1 MPVSKGAVVI
11 DTRLNY
17 QKIKKEFKGLEKDTS
32 KLIDKYNKSV
42 DSIKSQELAISKV
55 KTKLDAL
62 MSGEKTPSNIKS
74 LEKGLKDAEK
84 EVTELE
90 KQYQQVINDIS
101 QKQIDLEFAQG
112 LGKTDEVVSI
122 KVEQGNLD
130 TKSLELATQLENAK
144 DKAEQLK
151 AALSEAKLNP
161 ENSSEVYQ
169 LSQQL
174 DVLNSKL
181 SQTKE
186 EANQTKNE
194 INEAFQRRHL
204 LKFGDGFNEIG
215 KKFDKFKS
223 KMTKLIGAAMIFNLL
238 RNSLTNLRNKYIT
251 LLKSNDDFSSSLNQ
265 IKANLMTAFAP
276 IYNACLPAINS
287 LMNALSKITG
297 TIAVFV
303 SGLFG
308 TSLENAKN
316 QAKGLSKALDETKKS
331 GEEAS
336 GSLAS
341 FDNLEVISNNSS
353 NTSGSGNSGIDYSG
367 EIQASS
373 KLLDFLNKIKESLS
387 GIDFSNLNNS
397 LGNLKEKLSSF
408 GDIVGGALWW
418 VWENILVPLAQCTIE
433 NVLPA
438 FLDILSGALSVLNQA
453 CIDLQPIW
461 KWFWK
466 NFLRPIAEWTG
477 GVIVDVL
484 EGIGDA
490 LQWIS
495 QNEIAMSILEGI
507 AIAIGLVAAAIGVY
521 NGVMAICNIVTG
533 IFSGIM
539 TTLTSPITLVALAI
553 GALIAIILL
562 CIKHWDDIKKVA
574 VAVWEKIKEVWNTVA
589 SWFNDTVIQPVV
601 EFFSGMWNG
610 LVDGAAAAWNGI
622 KDVFSTVASFF
633 KNIFSNAWNAVKKV
647 FSVGGKIFDGI
658 KDGIIDG
665 FKAIVNAI
673 IGGINKVVAI
683 PFNGINGALRKIRD
697 ISFLGISPFK
707 GLIKEISVPQIPQ
720 LATGAVIP
728 PRQKF
733 LAMLGDQKHGT
744 NIEAPLETIKQAN
757 REVMQEFIGA
767 FSNLNND
774 EKEIVFRN
782 LTIVAQFGNKDF
794 SKIVVEA
801 VRMAEK
807 EMGKQLFVSA

>member
-62 MSGEKTPSNIKS
+62 MSGEKTPSNIKL

-112 LGKTDEVVSI
+112 LGKTDEVASI

-130 TKSLELATQLENAK
+130 TQSLELATQLENAK

-151 AALSEAKLNP
+151 AALLEAKLNP
-161 ENSSEVYQ
+161 ENSSEVHQ

-215 KKFDKFKS
+215 KKIDKFKS
-223 KMTKLIGAAMIFNLL
+223 KMTKLIGAAMVFNLL

-341 FDNLEVISNNSS
+341 FDNLEVISDSGSS
-353 NTSGSGNSGIDYSG
+353 AGGSGNSNPGIDYSG
-367 EIQASS
+367 EIQYSQR
-373 KLLDFLNKIKESLS
+373 LLDFLNKIKDFVVDNKEVILGLLA
-387 GIDFSNLNNS
+387 GISAGLV
-397 LGNLKEKLSSF
+397 LIKF
-408 GDIVGGALWW
+408 GLDGIMAL
-418 VWENILVPLAQCTIE
+418 
-433 NVLPA
+433 
-438 FLDILSGALSVLNQA
+438 
-453 CIDLQPIW
+453 
-461 KWFWK
+461 
-466 NFLRPIAEWTG
+466 
-477 GVIVDVL
+477 
-484 EGIGDA
+484 GIGLIIAGIVTLVQGIINFINDPSWSNFAVILQGLA
-490 LQWIS
+490 LILAGVA
-495 QNEIAMSILEGI
+495 IAMLAVNAANPVAWILL
-507 AIAIGLVAAAIGVY
+507 AIAVVTTLVTLIIKY
-521 NGVMAICNIVTG
+521 WDEICNIFGKVG
-533 IFSGIM
+533 QWFYDNV
-539 TTLTSPITLVALAI
+539 ITPVA
-553 GALIAIILL
+553 
-562 CIKHWDDIKKVA
+562 D
-574 VAVWEKIKEVWNTVA
+574 
-589 SWFNDTVIQPVV
+589 
-601 EFFSGMWNG
+601 FFVGMWNG

-757 REVMQEFIGA
+757 REVMQEFMGA

>member
-112 LGKTDEVVSI
+112 LGKTDEVASI

-161 ENSSEVYQ
+161 ENSSEVHQ

-194 INEAFQRRHL
+194 INEAFQRRRL

-215 KKFDKFKS
+215 KKIDKFKS
-223 KMTKLIGAAMIFNLL
+223 KMTKLIGAAMVFNLL

-341 FDNLEVISNNSS
+341 FDNLEVISDSGSS
-353 NTSGSGNSGIDYSG
+353 AGGSGNSNPGIDYSG
-367 EIQASS
+367 EIQYSQR
-373 KLLDFLNKIKESLS
+373 LLDFLNKIKDFVVDNKEVILGLLA
-387 GIDFSNLNNS
+387 GISAGLV
-397 LGNLKEKLSSF
+397 LIKF
-408 GDIVGGALWW
+408 GLDGIMAL
-418 VWENILVPLAQCTIE
+418 
-433 NVLPA
+433 
-438 FLDILSGALSVLNQA
+438 
-453 CIDLQPIW
+453 
-461 KWFWK
+461 
-466 NFLRPIAEWTG
+466 
-477 GVIVDVL
+477 
-484 EGIGDA
+484 GIGLIIAGIVTLVQGIINFINDPSWSNFAVILQGLA
-490 LQWIS
+490 LILAGVA
-495 QNEIAMSILEGI
+495 IAMLAVNAANPVAWILL
-507 AIAIGLVAAAIGVY
+507 AIAVVTTLVTLIIKY
-521 NGVMAICNIVTG
+521 WDEICNIFGKVG
-533 IFSGIM
+533 QWFYDNV
-539 TTLTSPITLVALAI
+539 ITPVA
-553 GALIAIILL
+553 
-562 CIKHWDDIKKVA
+562 D
-574 VAVWEKIKEVWNTVA
+574 
-589 SWFNDTVIQPVV
+589 
-601 EFFSGMWNG
+601 FFVGMWNG

-622 KDVFSTVASFF
+622 KDVFSTVALFF

>member
-112 LGKTDEVVSI
+112 LGKTDEVASI

-161 ENSSEVYQ
+161 ENSSEVHQ

-194 INEAFQRRHL
+194 INEAFQRRRL

-215 KKFDKFKS
+215 KKIDKFKS
-223 KMTKLIGAAMIFNLL
+223 KMTKLIGAAMVFNLL

-341 FDNLEVISNNSS
+341 FDNLEVISDSGSS
-353 NTSGSGNSGIDYSG
+353 AGGSGNSNPGIDYSG
-367 EIQASS
+367 EIQYSQR
-373 KLLDFLNKIKESLS
+373 LLDFLNKIKDFVVDNKEVILGLLA
-387 GIDFSNLNNS
+387 GISAGLV
-397 LGNLKEKLSSF
+397 LIKF
-408 GDIVGGALWW
+408 GLDGIMAL
-418 VWENILVPLAQCTIE
+418 
-433 NVLPA
+433 
-438 FLDILSGALSVLNQA
+438 
-453 CIDLQPIW
+453 
-461 KWFWK
+461 
-466 NFLRPIAEWTG
+466 
-477 GVIVDVL
+477 
-484 EGIGDA
+484 GIGLIIAGIVTLVQGIINFINDPSWSNFAVILQGLA
-490 LQWIS
+490 LILAGVA
-495 QNEIAMSILEGI
+495 IAMLAVNAANPVAWILL
-507 AIAIGLVAAAIGVY
+507 AIAVVTTLVTLIIKY
-521 NGVMAICNIVTG
+521 WDEICNIFGKVG
-533 IFSGIM
+533 QWFYDNV
-539 TTLTSPITLVALAI
+539 ITPVA
-553 GALIAIILL
+553 
-562 CIKHWDDIKKVA
+562 D
-574 VAVWEKIKEVWNTVA
+574 
-589 SWFNDTVIQPVV
+589 
-601 EFFSGMWNG
+601 FFVGMWNG

-683 PFNGINGALRKIRD
+683 PFNGINGALRRIRD

-757 REVMQEFIGA
+757 REVMQEFMGA

>member
-1 MPVSKGAVVI
+1 MSVSKGAVVI

-55 KTKLDAL
+55 KTKLDEL

-74 LEKGLKDAEK
+74 LEKSFKDAEK

-112 LGKTDEVVSI
+112 LGKTDEVDSI
-122 KVEQGNLD
+122 KLEQGNLD
-130 TKSLELATQLENAK
+130 TKSIELATQLENAK

-151 AALSEAKLNP
+151 TALSEAKLHP
-161 ENSSEVYQ
+161 ENSSEISQ

-174 DVLNSKL
+174 DILNSKL

-215 KKFDKFKS
+215 KKIDKFKS
-223 KMTKLIGAAMIFNLL
+223 RMTKLIGAAMVFNLI
-238 RNSLTNLRNKYIT
+238 RNSLTNLRNKYIM

-287 LMNALSKITG
+287 LMNALSKVTG
-297 TIAVFV
+297 TIAMFV

-308 TSLENAKN
+308 ASLEDAKN

-341 FDNLEVISNNSS
+341 FDNLEVINDTSSGGSNDTSNS
-353 NTSGSGNSGIDYSG
+353 SGIDYSG
-367 EIQASS
+367 EIQYSQR
-373 KLLDFLNKIKESLS
+373 LLDFLNKIKDFVIDNKEVILGLLA
-387 GIDFSNLNNS
+387 GISAGLVLIK
-397 LGNLKEKLSSF
+397 LGLD
-408 GDIVGGALWW
+408 GIMAL
-418 VWENILVPLAQCTIE
+418 
-433 NVLPA
+433 
-438 FLDILSGALSVLNQA
+438 
-453 CIDLQPIW
+453 
-461 KWFWK
+461 
-466 NFLRPIAEWTG
+466 
-477 GVIVDVL
+477 
-484 EGIGDA
+484 GIGLIIAGIVTLVQGIINFINDPSWSNFA
-490 LQWIS
+490 VILQGLTLILAGVA
-495 QNEIAMSILEGI
+495 IAMLAVNAANPVAWILL
-507 AIAIGLVAAAIGVY
+507 AISVVTALVTLIIKY
-521 NGVMAICNIVTG
+521 WDEICNIFGKVG
-533 IFSGIM
+533 QWFYDNV
-539 TTLTSPITLVALAI
+539 ITPVA
-553 GALIAIILL
+553 
-562 CIKHWDDIKKVA
+562 D
-574 VAVWEKIKEVWNTVA
+574 
-589 SWFNDTVIQPVV
+589 
-601 EFFSGMWNG
+601 FFVGMWNG
-610 LVDGAAAAWNGI
+610 LVDGAVVAWNGI

-658 KDGIIDG
+658 KDGIING

-673 IGGINKVVAI
+673 IKGINKVVAI

-720 LATGAVIP
+720 LATGTVIP

-757 REVMQEFIGA
+757 REVMQEFMGA

-807 EMGKQLFVSA
+807 EIGKQLFVSA

>member
-112 LGKTDEVVSI
+112 LGKTDEVASI

-161 ENSSEVYQ
+161 ENSSEVHQ

-215 KKFDKFKS
+215 KKIDKFKS
-223 KMTKLIGAAMIFNLL
+223 KMTKLIGAAMVFNLL

-341 FDNLEVISNNSS
+341 FDNLEVISDSGSS
-353 NTSGSGNSGIDYSG
+353 AGGSGNSNPGIDYSG
-367 EIQASS
+367 EIQYSQR
-373 KLLDFLNKIKESLS
+373 LLDFLNKIKDFVVDNKEVILGLLA
-387 GIDFSNLNNS
+387 GISAGLVLIKFGLDGIMALGIGLIIAGIVTLVQGIINFINDPSWSNFAVILQG
-397 LGNLKEKLSSF
+397 L
-408 GDIVGGALWW
+408 AL
-418 VWENILVPLAQCTIE
+418 ILV
-433 NVLPA
+433 
-438 FLDILSGALSVLNQA
+438 
-453 CIDLQPIW
+453 
-461 KWFWK
+461 
-466 NFLRPIAEWTG
+466 
-477 GVIVDVL
+477 GV
-484 EGIGDA
+484 A
-490 LQWIS
+490 
-495 QNEIAMSILEGI
+495 IAMLAVNAANPVAWILL
-507 AIAIGLVAAAIGVY
+507 AIAVVTTLVTLIIKY
-521 NGVMAICNIVTG
+521 WDEICNIFGKVG
-533 IFSGIM
+533 QWFYDNV
-539 TTLTSPITLVALAI
+539 ITPVA
-553 GALIAIILL
+553 
-562 CIKHWDDIKKVA
+562 D
-574 VAVWEKIKEVWNTVA
+574 
-589 SWFNDTVIQPVV
+589 
-601 EFFSGMWNG
+601 FFVGMWNG

-683 PFNGINGALRKIRD
+683 PFNGINGALRRIRD

-757 REVMQEFIGA
+757 REVMQEFMGA

>member
-112 LGKTDEVVSI
+112 LGKTDEVASI

-130 TKSLELATQLENAK
+130 TQSLELATQLENAK

-151 AALSEAKLNP
+151 AALLEAKLNP
-161 ENSSEVYQ
+161 ENSSEVHQ

-215 KKFDKFKS
+215 KKIDKFKS
-223 KMTKLIGAAMIFNLL
+223 KMTKLIGAAMVFNLL

-341 FDNLEVISNNSS
+341 FDNLEVISDSGSS
-353 NTSGSGNSGIDYSG
+353 AGGSGNSNPGIDYSG
-367 EIQASS
+367 EIQYSQR
-373 KLLDFLNKIKESLS
+373 LLDFLNKIKDFVVDNKEVILGLLA
-387 GIDFSNLNNS
+387 GISAGLV
-397 LGNLKEKLSSF
+397 LIKF
-408 GDIVGGALWW
+408 GLDGIMAL
-418 VWENILVPLAQCTIE
+418 
-433 NVLPA
+433 
-438 FLDILSGALSVLNQA
+438 
-453 CIDLQPIW
+453 
-461 KWFWK
+461 
-466 NFLRPIAEWTG
+466 
-477 GVIVDVL
+477 
-484 EGIGDA
+484 GIGLIIAGIVTLVQGIINFINDPSWSNFAVILQGLA
-490 LQWIS
+490 LILAGVA
-495 QNEIAMSILEGI
+495 IAMLAVNAANPVAWILL
-507 AIAIGLVAAAIGVY
+507 AIAVVTTLVTLIIKY
-521 NGVMAICNIVTG
+521 WDEICNIFGKVG
-533 IFSGIM
+533 QWFYDNV
-539 TTLTSPITLVALAI
+539 ITPVA
-553 GALIAIILL
+553 
-562 CIKHWDDIKKVA
+562 D
-574 VAVWEKIKEVWNTVA
+574 
-589 SWFNDTVIQPVV
+589 
-601 EFFSGMWNG
+601 FFVGMWNG

-757 REVMQEFIGA
+757 REVMQEFMGA

>member
-17 QKIKKEFKGLEKDTS
+17 QKIKKEFKGLEKDTC

-112 LGKTDEVVSI
+112 LGKTDEVASI

-161 ENSSEVYQ
+161 ENSSEVHQ

-194 INEAFQRRHL
+194 INEAFQRRRL

-215 KKFDKFKS
+215 KKIDKFKS
-223 KMTKLIGAAMIFNLL
+223 KMTKLIGAAMVFNLL

-341 FDNLEVISNNSS
+341 FDNLEVISDSGSS
-353 NTSGSGNSGIDYSG
+353 AGGSGNSNPGIDYSG
-367 EIQASS
+367 EIQYSQR
-373 KLLDFLNKIKESLS
+373 LLDFLNKIKDFVVDNKEVILGLLA
-387 GIDFSNLNNS
+387 GISAGLVLIKFGLDGIMALGIGLIIAGIVTLVQGIINFINDPSWSNFAVILQG
-397 LGNLKEKLSSF
+397 L
-408 GDIVGGALWW
+408 AL
-418 VWENILVPLAQCTIE
+418 ILV
-433 NVLPA
+433 
-438 FLDILSGALSVLNQA
+438 
-453 CIDLQPIW
+453 
-461 KWFWK
+461 
-466 NFLRPIAEWTG
+466 
-477 GVIVDVL
+477 GV
-484 EGIGDA
+484 A
-490 LQWIS
+490 
-495 QNEIAMSILEGI
+495 IAMLAVNAANPVAWILL
-507 AIAIGLVAAAIGVY
+507 AIAVVTTLVTLIIKY
-521 NGVMAICNIVTG
+521 WDEICNIFGKVG
-533 IFSGIM
+533 QWFYDNV
-539 TTLTSPITLVALAI
+539 ITPVA
-553 GALIAIILL
+553 
-562 CIKHWDDIKKVA
+562 D
-574 VAVWEKIKEVWNTVA
+574 
-589 SWFNDTVIQPVV
+589 
-601 EFFSGMWNG
+601 FFVGMWNG

-683 PFNGINGALRKIRD
+683 PFNGINGALRRIRD

-757 REVMQEFIGA
+757 REVMQEFMGA

>member
-62 MSGEKTPSNIKS
+62 MSGEKTPSNIKL

-112 LGKTDEVVSI
+112 LGKTDEVASI

-161 ENSSEVYQ
+161 ENSSEVHQ

-194 INEAFQRRHL
+194 INEAFQRRRL

-215 KKFDKFKS
+215 KKIDKFKS
-223 KMTKLIGAAMIFNLL
+223 KMTKLIGAAMVFNLL

-341 FDNLEVISNNSS
+341 FDNLEVISDSGSS
-353 NTSGSGNSGIDYSG
+353 AGGSGNSNPGIDYSG
-367 EIQASS
+367 EIQYSQR
-373 KLLDFLNKIKESLS
+373 LLDFLNKIKDFVVDNKEVILGLLA
-387 GIDFSNLNNS
+387 GISAGLV
-397 LGNLKEKLSSF
+397 LIKF
-408 GDIVGGALWW
+408 GLDGIMAL
-418 VWENILVPLAQCTIE
+418 
-433 NVLPA
+433 
-438 FLDILSGALSVLNQA
+438 
-453 CIDLQPIW
+453 
-461 KWFWK
+461 
-466 NFLRPIAEWTG
+466 
-477 GVIVDVL
+477 
-484 EGIGDA
+484 GIGLIIAGIVTLVQGIINFINDPSWSNFAVILQGLA
-490 LQWIS
+490 LILAGVA
-495 QNEIAMSILEGI
+495 IAMLAVNAANPVAWILL
-507 AIAIGLVAAAIGVY
+507 AIAVVTTLVTLIIKY
-521 NGVMAICNIVTG
+521 WDEICNIFGKVG
-533 IFSGIM
+533 QWFYDNV
-539 TTLTSPITLVALAI
+539 ITPVA
-553 GALIAIILL
+553 
-562 CIKHWDDIKKVA
+562 D
-574 VAVWEKIKEVWNTVA
+574 
-589 SWFNDTVIQPVV
+589 
-601 EFFSGMWNG
+601 FFVGMWNG

-647 FSVGGKIFDGI
+647 FSTGGKIFDGI

-683 PFNGINGALRKIRD
+683 PFNGINGALRRIRD

-757 REVMQEFIGA
+757 REVMQEFMGA

>member
-112 LGKTDEVVSI
+112 LGKTDEVASI

-161 ENSSEVYQ
+161 ENSSEVHQ

-215 KKFDKFKS
+215 KKIDKFKS
-223 KMTKLIGAAMIFNLL
+223 KMTKLIGAAMVFNLL

-341 FDNLEVISNNSS
+341 FDNLEVISDSGSS
-353 NTSGSGNSGIDYSG
+353 AGGSGNSNPGIDYSG
-367 EIQASS
+367 EIQYSQR
-373 KLLDFLNKIKESLS
+373 LLDFLNKIKDFVVDNKEVILGLLA
-387 GIDFSNLNNS
+387 GISAGLV
-397 LGNLKEKLSSF
+397 LIKF
-408 GDIVGGALWW
+408 GLDGIMAL
-418 VWENILVPLAQCTIE
+418 
-433 NVLPA
+433 
-438 FLDILSGALSVLNQA
+438 
-453 CIDLQPIW
+453 
-461 KWFWK
+461 
-466 NFLRPIAEWTG
+466 
-477 GVIVDVL
+477 
-484 EGIGDA
+484 GIGLIIAGIVTLVQGIINFINDPSWSNFAVILQGLA
-490 LQWIS
+490 LILAGVA
-495 QNEIAMSILEGI
+495 IAMLAVNAANPVAWILL
-507 AIAIGLVAAAIGVY
+507 AIAVVTTLVTLIIKY
-521 NGVMAICNIVTG
+521 WDEICNIFGKVG
-533 IFSGIM
+533 QWFYDNV
-539 TTLTSPITLVALAI
+539 ITPVA
-553 GALIAIILL
+553 
-562 CIKHWDDIKKVA
+562 D
-574 VAVWEKIKEVWNTVA
+574 
-589 SWFNDTVIQPVV
+589 
-601 EFFSGMWNG
+601 FFVGMWNG

-707 GLIKEISVPQIPQ
+707 GLIKEIPVPQIPQ

-757 REVMQEFIGA
+757 REVMQEFMGA

>member
-17 QKIKKEFKGLEKDTS
+17 QKIKKEFKGLEKDTC

-112 LGKTDEVVSI
+112 LGKTDEVASI

-161 ENSSEVYQ
+161 ENSSEVHQ

-194 INEAFQRRHL
+194 INEAFQRRRL

-215 KKFDKFKS
+215 KKIDKFKS
-223 KMTKLIGAAMIFNLL
+223 KMTKLIGAAMVFNLL

-341 FDNLEVISNNSS
+341 FDNLEVISDSGSS
-353 NTSGSGNSGIDYSG
+353 AGGSGNSNPGIDYSG
-367 EIQASS
+367 EIQYSQR
-373 KLLDFLNKIKESLS
+373 LLDFLNKIKDFVVDNKEVILGLLA
-387 GIDFSNLNNS
+387 GISAGLV
-397 LGNLKEKLSSF
+397 LIKF
-408 GDIVGGALWW
+408 GLDGIMAL
-418 VWENILVPLAQCTIE
+418 
-433 NVLPA
+433 
-438 FLDILSGALSVLNQA
+438 
-453 CIDLQPIW
+453 
-461 KWFWK
+461 
-466 NFLRPIAEWTG
+466 
-477 GVIVDVL
+477 
-484 EGIGDA
+484 GIGLIIAGIVTLVQGIINFINDPSWSNFAVILQGLA
-490 LQWIS
+490 LILAGVA
-495 QNEIAMSILEGI
+495 IAMLAVNAANPVAWILL
-507 AIAIGLVAAAIGVY
+507 AIAVVTTLVTLIIKY
-521 NGVMAICNIVTG
+521 WDEICNIFGKVG
-533 IFSGIM
+533 QWFYDNV
-539 TTLTSPITLVALAI
+539 ITPVA
-553 GALIAIILL
+553 
-562 CIKHWDDIKKVA
+562 D
-574 VAVWEKIKEVWNTVA
+574 
-589 SWFNDTVIQPVV
+589 
-601 EFFSGMWNG
+601 FFVGMWNG

-683 PFNGINGALRKIRD
+683 PFNGINGALRRIRD

-757 REVMQEFIGA
+757 REVMQEFMGA